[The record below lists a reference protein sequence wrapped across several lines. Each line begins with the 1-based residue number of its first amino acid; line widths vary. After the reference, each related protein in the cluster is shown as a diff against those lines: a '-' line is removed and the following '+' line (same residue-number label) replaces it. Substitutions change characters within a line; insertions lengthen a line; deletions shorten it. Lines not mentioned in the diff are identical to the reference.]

1 MTESRKSQL
10 KSLTLVTQVSAL
22 SNVTVRTQG
31 VIIQNILKPN
41 LKILMQGREYQQR
54 VIKAALM
61 VNARTRQN
69 LVCRVGSVAE
79 CVWWGQ
85 WKSLVSHC
93 VRVCV
98 RECVCERVPAHVF
111 SGMAVGQTAAQYGL
125 DFVAH
130 SSDIL
135 VLNTRY
141 WEQTDTHTEMQM
153 YKWKSLCS
161 HNYEAFLL

>member
-1 MTESRKSQL
+1 MCASTPGCPVAALYHPGDRKSQL

-22 SNVTVRTQG
+22 SNVTVRTRG
-31 VIIQNILKPN
+31 VIIQNILKPS

-61 VNARTRQN
+61 GNARTRQN

-93 VRVCV
+93 VCVCARVCV
-98 RECVCERVPAHVF
+98 RESA
-111 SGMAVGQTAAQYGL
+111 
-125 DFVAH
+125 
-130 SSDIL
+130 SS
-135 VLNTRY
+135 
-141 WEQTDTHTEMQM
+141 
-153 YKWKSLCS
+153 C
-161 HNYEAFLL
+161 F